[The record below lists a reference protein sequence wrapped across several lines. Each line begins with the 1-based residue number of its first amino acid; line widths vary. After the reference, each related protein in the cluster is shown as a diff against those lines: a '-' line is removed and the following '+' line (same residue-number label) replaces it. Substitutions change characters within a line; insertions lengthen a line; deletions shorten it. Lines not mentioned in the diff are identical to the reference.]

1 MNFTI
6 FYKILIILITN
17 TLIMKSVLSD
27 NWERKLINDLFRNY
41 DSTVR
46 PSVHHNDV
54 LNVTFSLSL
63 AQIIDVVHFFF

>member
-17 TLIMKSVLSD
+17 TLIIKSVLSD

>member
-1 MNFTI
+1 MNFTT
-6 FYKILIILITN
+6 FYKIFIILITN
-17 TLIMKSVLSD
+17 TLIIKSVLSD

-63 AQIIDVVHFFF
+63 AQMIDVVHFFF